1 MTEQRKR
8 KALKALQR
16 MKKRMTY
23 REMGDEIGVEPVTAY
38 KYCAERLRLSGPLV
52 RCIELLGWV

>member
-1 MTEQRKR
+1 MTKQRKR

-16 MKKRMTY
+16 MKLFMTY
-23 REMGDEIGVEPVTAY
+23 AEIATEIGVKPITAY
-38 KYCAERLRLSGPLV
+38 KYCTGRLRLSGPLV